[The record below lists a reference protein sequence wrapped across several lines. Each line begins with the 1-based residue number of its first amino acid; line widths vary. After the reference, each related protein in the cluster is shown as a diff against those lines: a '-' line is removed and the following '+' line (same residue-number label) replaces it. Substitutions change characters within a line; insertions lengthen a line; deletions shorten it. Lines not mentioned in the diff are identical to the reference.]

1 MTQAANDQLVLLT
14 SYFNLAGGRR
24 QDTADTFRVEAS
36 VPSSSSPDGV
46 AALYIVTEASAGG
59 HMGPRARRLAADTIA
74 WEYQQ
79 NGDVAPPQRLKA
91 AFRAAHEQVSQE
103 SDGHVAV
110 GASVIAVEGDS
121 IYLAQ
126 TSPGQVYVLHNG
138 ELHSIASQVE
148 SGSAFSRALGSQAG
162 PRTSLF
168 RDEVAVGDVLAL
180 CSSWFSRA
188 ADPEEVRDCFGA
200 GTADDIAE
208 ALLELARSADVRDA
222 TAIVIEAANAS
233 DIPADDEGGETLGF
247 LEQVDSAV
255 QALAGVGRM
264 LWGELRSVPEE
275 DATNGVRN
283 GALRGAP
290 QSVDETDAEAGV
302 VPLPRPESPTPPEAN
317 LESTAEY
324 PAIEPFSAEELT
336 EAYMAQAALDT
347 ASQPYREDWDV
358 PRSQP
363 EPAPTAD
370 EQFREQDTAEV
381 DLQGVVPPEEA
392 AADTSSHAPA
402 EQVSEPS
409 DQEEEQSEPQPRRS
423 PIRQS
428 ALKADSELEPEAP
441 RSKELD
447 AVNARLGAG
456 QDMAEVVPPVQAF
469 PDTSTQPS
477 RIYATSKD
485 VQAANK
491 RPRRFGGISRPAIKE
506 GTEGPQVIRP
516 GLGDVDLRRP
526 MARPAPPAVV
536 WGVGVLFLLLIA
548 LAGYLWYQHRHT
560 TAATNPYPARVKSD
574 VRKANASSKPATQD
588 TWLAKARSDL
598 ALAQQR
604 GDPPANLTKLSS
616 LIAATSDS
624 LHHITRVKSPPVLA
638 NFGTFAGAQPTEI
651 AAGPGIIFV
660 LDVGRKSVF
669 SVTPNSTSNPVQ
681 IVTAG
686 EGDSG
691 YTIGNPQQ
699 VATDGATALV
709 LDDKNVLVRSLN
721 GAKSATSLT
730 PGVPSPHYVQ
740 MVSSDPDVY
749 LLDTASSQVWRFPY
763 GVSGF
768 TPPANQY
775 FDTNKP
781 DLSNA
786 VSFVYDGT
794 DLYILKSDG
803 SILKFDIQANAVKFV
818 SHTRGPLTRP
828 VAIYSDQGLKDL
840 WIADPVHH
848 RIVQIDKNGNYVR
861 SYVSPSFSSIKSM
874 AVGPAGNTIYVL
886 IGKKI
891 LAVTVVH

>member
-24 QDTADTFRVEAS
+24 QDTADTFRVES
-36 VPSSSSPDGV
+36 SIPSSSSPDGV
-46 AALYIVTEASAGG
+46 AALYVVTEASAGG

-79 NGDVAPPQRLKA
+79 NADVPPPQRLKG
-91 AFRAAHEQVSQE
+91 AFRAAHEQISQE

-110 GASVIAVEGDS
+110 GASVIAVEADS

-126 TSPGQVYVLHNG
+126 TSPGQVYVLHDG
-138 ELHSIASQVE
+138 QLHSIASKSE
-148 SGSAFSRALGSQAG
+148 TGSAFSRALGSQAG

-168 RDEVAVGDVLAL
+168 RDEIAVGDVLAL

-188 ADPEEVRDCFGA
+188 ADPDDVRDCFAA

-222 TAIVIEAANAS
+222 TAIVIEAADAS
-233 DIPADDEGGETLGF
+233 DLPLDDEGGETPGF
-247 LEQVDSAV
+247 MEQIDSAV

-264 LWGELRSVPEE
+264 LWSELRS
-275 DATNGVRN
+275 
-283 GALRGAP
+283 AP
-290 QSVDETDAEAGV
+290 DDGAEAGHNGAGSRFTQAGDETPTTPDAGPPGPGS
-302 VPLPRPESPTPPEAN
+302 PLPAAGEN
-317 LESTAEY
+317 IESTAEY
-324 PAIEPFSAEELT
+324 PAVEPLSTEELT
-336 EAYMAQAALDT
+336 QTYMAQAALDT
-347 ASQPYREDWDV
+347 AAQPYREDWD
-358 PRSQP
+358 P
-363 EPAPTAD
+363 ELPQTHAGTED
-370 EQFREQDTAEV
+370 ETFRNQDTAEV
-381 DLQGVVPPEEA
+381 DLQGAAPPQEAAPEPSEQFAFESQESGPAEPEE
-392 AADTSSHAPA
+392 
-402 EQVSEPS
+402 QL
-409 DQEEEQSEPQPRRS
+409 EPQPRRS

-428 ALKADSELEPEAP
+428 ALRADSELEPEAP
-441 RSKELD
+441 RSSELD

-456 QDMAEVVPPVQAF
+456 QDMADVVPPVQAF

-477 RIYATSKD
+477 RIYATNKD

-491 RPRRFGGISRPAIKE
+491 RPRRFGGISRPAGKE
-506 GTEGPQVIRP
+506 SSDGPQVIRP
-516 GLGDVDLRRP
+516 GLGDIDLRRP
-526 MARPAPPAVV
+526 IGRPAPPAVV
-536 WGVGVLFLLLIA
+536 WGVGVIFLLLLA
-548 LAGYLWYQHRHT
+548 VAGYLWWSHRHA
-560 TAATNPYPARVKSD
+560 TAATNPYPTIVRND
-574 VRKANASSKPATQD
+574 VRKASAATKPQKQEL
-588 TWLAKARSDL
+588 WLAKARSNL
-598 ALAQQR
+598 SLAQQR
-604 GDPPANLTKLSS
+604 GDTPLDLNKLSG
-616 LIAATSDS
+616 LIAAAAGSI
-624 LHHITRVKSPPVLA
+624 HHITHVAAPQVLA

-660 LDVGRKSVF
+660 LDTGRKSVF
-669 SVTPNSTSNPVQ
+669 SVQPNSTSNPVQ
-681 IVTAG
+681 ILTAG

-699 VATDGATALV
+699 IATDGATALV

-749 LLDTASSQVWRFPY
+749 LLDTASSQVWRYPY

-781 DLSNA
+781 DLSHA

-803 SILKFDIQANAVKFV
+803 SILKFGNQANPVRFV
-818 SHTRGPLTRP
+818 SHTRSPLTNP

-840 WIADPVHH
+840 WIADPTHH
-848 RIVQIDKNGNYVR
+848 RIVQMDKSGNYVR
-861 SYVSPSFSSIKSM
+861 TYVSPAFSSIKSM
-874 AVGPAGNTIYVL
+874 TVGPAGNTIYVL
-886 IGKKI
+886 TGKKI
-891 LAVTVVH
+891 LAVKTVH